1 MIIYDYNLKEDLFGK
16 QMYNFQST
24 KAEERRIKYF
34 YDNNCLS
41 RIDANDKINRK
52 K

>member
-1 MIIYDYNLKEDLFGK
+1 M
-16 QMYNFQST
+16 

-52 K
+52 KK

>member
-1 MIIYDYNLKEDLFGK
+1 M
-16 QMYNFQST
+16 

-41 RIDANDKINRK
+41 RIDANDKINRQK
-52 K
+52 NE